1 MRFLFA
7 SDSFKGS
14 LSSEKIIELLSISA
28 KKIFPDCDIVGV
40 PIADGGEG
48 TKNAVL
54 KATNGTNVNVKVF
67 DPLYRSIACSYGKI
81 DDDTAIIEMA
91 EASGLPL
98 VEYDKRNPLKTTSIG
113 TGELIKD
120 ALDKGFTDISI
131 AIGGSATNDGG
142 IGAMIALGVK
152 FLDKNGA
159 ELRGRGSDLIRIKS
173 IDTSSIHKNI
183 KNVKFTVMC
192 DVDNPLTGKN
202 GATYTFGA
210 QKGADKEML
219 QELEKGMNNYAN
231 VINETFGI
239 DINKVKGAGAA
250 GGLGASLK
258 VFLNAELKSGIET
271 VLDLIKF
278 DNLLDETDV
287 VITGEGRMDFQ
298 SAYGKVASGVGKR
311 CKSKNIPAIAIVGG
325 IGKGYESMYDHGI
338 TSVVSTVNSPM
349 ELSEAL
355 DRASELYLDTSER
368 VFRMIKAFKNK

>member
-48 TKNAVL
+48 TKDAVL
-54 KATNGTNVNVKVF
+54 KAINGTNVNLKVF

-120 ALDKGFTDISI
+120 ALDKGFTNISI

-159 ELRGRGSDLIRIKS
+159 ELRGRGSDLIRIKT

-210 QKGADKEML
+210 QKGADKDML
-219 QELEKGMNNYAN
+219 QELEKGMKNYAN

-239 DINKVKGAGAA
+239 DINKVKGSGAA

-258 VFLNAELKSGIET
+258 VFLNADLKSGIET

-278 DNLLDETDV
+278 DDLLDETDV

-298 SAYGKVASGVGKR
+298 SAFGKVASGVGKR
-311 CKSKNIPAIAIVGG
+311 CKNKNIPAIAIVGG

-368 VFRMIKAFKNK
+368 VFRIIKAFEK